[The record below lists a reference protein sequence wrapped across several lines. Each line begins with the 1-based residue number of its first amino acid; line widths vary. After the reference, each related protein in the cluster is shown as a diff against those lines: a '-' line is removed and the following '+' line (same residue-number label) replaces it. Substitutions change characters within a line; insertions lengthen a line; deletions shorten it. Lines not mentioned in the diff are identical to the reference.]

1 MLILK
6 KVAITGGLSSGKS
19 SVCKILK
26 EKGACVVSADDI
38 VHQLLDPK
46 TSTGQ
51 KIVQLLGPEI
61 VDGLQFDRK
70 KIAKLVFENKENL
83 GALESILHPAV
94 LKEIEEKFNQVKD
107 QKKFNLFVA
116 EIPLLYEIEKQHLF
130 DLTVAVTA
138 DPKIAKKRFQEKTGH
153 FAEEFDRRM
162 THQIPPEEKS
172 AKADYTISNNGTLAE
187 LEKQVNI
194 LYENLTKQE

>member
-38 VHQLLDPK
+38 VHQLLSPK
-46 TSTGQ
+46 TSIGQ
-51 KIVQLLGPEI
+51 KIIQLLGPEI

-83 GALESILHPAV
+83 KALEQILHPAV
-94 LKEIEEKFNQVKD
+94 LEEIEEKYNQVKD
-107 QKKFNLFVA
+107 QKRFTLFVA
-116 EIPLLYEIEKQHLF
+116 EIPLLYEIEKQHHF
-130 DLTVAVTA
+130 DATIVITA
-138 DPKIAKKRFQEKTGH
+138 DPEIAKERFQEKTGH
-153 FAEEFDRRM
+153 SSEDFDRRM
-162 THQIPPEEKS
+162 MHQLPPSEKS
-172 AKADYTISNNGTLAE
+172 AKANYVLSNNGTLAD
-187 LEKQVNI
+187 LEKQVTN
-194 LYENLTKQE
+194 LYQNLNPQE